1 MKKFLMLSLLGLF
14 SLNAYAN
21 NCAGEFQPESG
32 SCRIVGP
39 DGRQIIYNSDPPQ
52 SGGGQNVTQPPR
64 KRVIETTIIHKASK
78 YGALALDEKTS
89 ALGGAINSNSLS
101 EAKKAAI
108 RQCGEKGCKVIT
120 WVRNGCIAA
129 AGGKAGKYWKLAKA
143 AEPPGKA
150 EPLAM
155 KRCQAMGVSDCQIVI
170 PEACSVPDGMYD

>member
-1 MKKFLMLSLLGLF
+1 MKKLLLLSLL
-14 SLNAYAN
+14 SLNVYAADPTYDVTKGALQNNPDLCAYGYNPSCNRGN
-21 NCAGEFQPESG
+21 NSQYS
-32 SCRIVGP
+32 
-39 DGRQIIYNSDPPQ
+39 PP
-52 SGGGQNVTQPPR
+52 PP